1 MQAIRA
7 TVMVCVTSL
16 VILAGVLVYLN
27 QQDRYLVM
35 PQDKSMFVF
44 DRKSALINYCT
55 ANSCQLV
62 MPQGYNDAPQMNVVM
77 GPNGQFAVQPT
88 SQTMSMPVNQGMV
101 GVMPMREP
109 FTSSLQMRPA
119 GFNPAMNFV
128 PAGMNAQQMVM
139 VPSPIVPTAMPNSIK
154 PNPVPNARPTTVEAQ
169 PQNASVGAEAA
180 AAPDV
185 TDSAVDGAD
194 VAEGLSNE

>member
-35 PQDKSMFVF
+35 PQDKSIFVF

-62 MPQGYNDAPQMNVVM
+62 MPQGFNDAPQMNVVM
-77 GPNGQFAVQPT
+77 SPNGQFAVQPT
-88 SQTMSMPVNQGMV
+88 SQTMGMPFNQGMV
-101 GVMPMREP
+101 GMMPMREP
-109 FTSSLQMRPA
+109 FTSSLQTYPK
-119 GFNPAMNFV
+119 GFNPMMNV
-128 PAGMNAQQMVM
+128 TPAGMQGQQMVM
-139 VPSPIVPTAMPNSIK
+139 VPSPIVPTAMPNSVK
-154 PNPVPNARPTTVEAQ
+154 PHSASSAQPTTVEAQ
-169 PQNASVGAEAA
+169 PKNAPEASALENAEGAEGSADA
-180 AAPDV
+180 GEEAP
-185 TDSAVDGAD
+185 SA
-194 VAEGLSNE
+194 